1 MIAKRCDAEFV
12 RAILTTSSC
21 AVTDRV
27 AGRCG
32 SRAGGAG
39 YHTWSSSLDRP
50 SIPGSGC
57 DAREIVAGLRQ
68 CL

>member
-1 MIAKRCDAEFV
+1 VPA
-12 RAILTTSSC
+12 T
-21 AVTDRV
+21 
-27 AGRCG
+27 
-32 SRAGGAG
+32 GAG